1 MGRFNLLDEPWISVF
16 VKTGE
21 KKEVSMMDF
30 FKESNGFLAMAGEME
45 TQNFAIL
52 RFLLS
57 VVQTVFSA
65 GRGSCRLTAVIFP
78 PYLRPWL
85 PSCSRP

>member
-57 VVQTVFSA
+57 VVQTVFSRFDYN
-65 GRGSCRLTAVIFP
+65 GYELPGVEIDERFLKEIIF
-78 PYLRPWL
+78 
-85 PSCSRP
+85 